1 MSLSNTAKPAPSSP
15 GRSAWMGG
23 LMFGVRYVLPAAIV
37 LAGAIIMAHGSEVD
51 LDGGAE
57 IVSAGLSVYLANWLF
72 RIGYSSHERED
83 EEAGRDYLRAHGH
96 WPDQPPMVGSAAV
109 RVEALSLGARDEL
122 SDRTTLH
129 GRREPARERARRG
142 IGR

>member
-1 MSLSNTAKPAPSSP
+1 MPRSNTTRPAPESP
-15 GRSAWMGG
+15 SRSTWLGG
-23 LMFGVRYVLPAAIV
+23 LVFVVRYMLPGAIV

-51 LDGGAE
+51 LEGGAE

-96 WPDQPPMVGSAAV
+96 WPDQPPVVSSAVMRA
-109 RVEALSLGARDEL
+109 EALSHAR
-122 SDRTTLH
+122 S
-129 GRREPARERARRG
+129 PARSCSK
-142 IGR
+142 